1 MAAFLLSLSFAAA
14 ARAGSGWAQLKAG
27 MSYAEAVTALGQP
40 LLRSKGREFELWIYD
55 RGAEVVYFR
64 GTVVAWTAPNGAA
77 VLGGEQIDL
86 RGVFQRAAATPPPP
100 PKPVYVPR
108 AEAGYDYGYERVP
121 LRRLRFRR
129 W

>member
-1 MAAFLLSLSFAAA
+1 MVACLLSLSFTATAKDE
-14 ARAGSGWAQLKAG
+14 SGWAQLKAG
-27 MSYAEAVTALGQP
+27 MNYAEAATALGQP

-64 GTVVAWTAPNGAA
+64 GTVVAWTAPNGVA

-86 RGVFQRAAATPPPP
+86 RGVFERAAATPPPK

-108 AEAGYDYGYERVP
+108 GEAGYDYGYERVP
-121 LRRLRFRR
+121 LRRLRLKRL
-129 W
+129 